1 MIRISLKASKLL
13 SAGDPRDCED
23 RAGHV
28 PDQRVQQLQV
38 DPGYLMFIV
47 HRLSVDE
54 RLNEKGFC
62 RFEVRNNWSNL
73 DEITIDDELE
83 ALT

>member
-28 PDQRVQQLQV
+28 PDQRVHQLQV
-38 DPGYLMFIV
+38 DPGYLITYSQM
-47 HRLSVDE
+47 LTKTT
-54 RLNEKGFC
+54 LQ
-62 RFEVRNNWSNL
+62 VRG
-73 DEITIDDELE
+73 EEQLE
-83 ALT
+83 QPRRDHH

>member
-28 PDQRVQQLQV
+28 PDQRVHQLQV
-38 DPGYLMFIV
+38 DPGYLIKYSQM
-47 HRLSVDE
+47 LTKTT
-54 RLNEKGFC
+54 LQ
-62 RFEVRNNWSNL
+62 VRG
-73 DEITIDDELE
+73 EEQLE
-83 ALT
+83 QPGRDHH